1 MHPKKI
7 IPEDSMNILI
17 FGPNGSGKG
26 TQGAVVQ
33 KKFNITHVES
43 GVLFRENI
51 KGGTELG
58 KKAKEYIDKGDLV
71 PDEITIPM
79 ILDRLKSDDCKNGWL
94 LDGFPRNP
102 EQAVALEKALDE
114 ASIKLDY
121 IIEISLD
128 RETAKKRIMGR
139 RLCEND
145 NNHPNNIYIDEIKP
159 AEKDGDVVCRVC
171 GGKLSTRADDQ
182 DEGAINKRH
191 DIYYDADKGTMAAVN
206 YFKKLA
212 DSGKMNFVELDGKPS
227 VKIVSETLE
236 QKLK

>member
-1 MHPKKI
+1 
-7 IPEDSMNILI
+7 MNILI

-58 KKAKEYIDKGDLV
+58 KKAKEYIDRGDLV
-71 PDEITIPM
+71 PDGITIPM
-79 ILDRLKSDDCKNGWL
+79 ILDRIRKDDCKKGWL

-114 ASIKLDY
+114 AGIKLDY
-121 IIEISLD
+121 IIEICLD
-128 RETAKKRIMGR
+128 RDIAKKRIMGR
-139 RLCEND
+139 RLCEKD

-159 AEKDGDVVCRVC
+159 AEKGGEAVCRVC
-171 GGKLSTRADDQ
+171 GGKLSMRADDQ

-191 DIYYDADKGTMAAVN
+191 EIYYDADGGTMAAVK

-212 DSGKMNFVELDGKPS
+212 ESGKVSFIELDGKPS
-227 VKIVSETLE
+227 VKIVSENLE
-236 QKLK
+236 KKLK